1 MRSLD
6 GSGRT
11 LTCNEQQCELWFEN
25 LLRLRLLVIQ
35 SYAEAEYVEPYEYDQ
50 RPRVKNSER
59 KHVYTT
65 EYGRGLLR
73 ACEPSQIGGEPTFP
87 QI

>member
-35 SYAEAEYVEPYEYDQ
+35 SYAEAEYVEPYEYGQ

-73 ACEPSQIGGEPTFP
+73 ACEPSQSGGEPTFS